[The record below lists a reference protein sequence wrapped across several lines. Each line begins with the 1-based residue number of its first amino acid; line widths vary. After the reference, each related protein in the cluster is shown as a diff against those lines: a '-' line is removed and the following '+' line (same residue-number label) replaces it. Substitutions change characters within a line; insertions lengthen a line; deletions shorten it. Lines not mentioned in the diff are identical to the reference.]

1 MFSQILQLILCLSIL
16 VILHELGHFFP
27 AKLFKTKVEKFYL
40 FFNPWFSLIK
50 KKIGETEYGIGW
62 LPFGG
67 YVKIAGMIDE
77 TMDKKLKLEPQPWE
91 YRSKKSWQKLIII
104 LGGVTVNF
112 LFSWCI
118 FSIVFTYY
126 GYNYISFNKFQKNG
140 LSFNEIVK
148 KVGFQEGDKIL
159 YIDGKP
165 VKDNFNNVI
174 VDFLLSD
181 SISIQRN
188 NSIKVVK
195 LSDEKIKNIFK
206 ANKSNLFSP
215 FIKKIVIDSLLDS
228 NNIKLMR
235 NDEIISIN
243 NQKLNS
249 FQEFKNKIL
258 KCKNQKLKLGIIR
271 NQSFF
276 STTLKIPDT
285 GILGVFIKNSE
296 KNNFIVRKKITF
308 LESIPISWNHMINV
322 LHYQIK
328 QFKIIVRPKTEAYKQ
343 TMGPLRMFLV
353 FDPNWN
359 WELFWSLSAVLSIWL
374 SFMNLLPIPGL
385 DGGHAI
391 FILLEL
397 ITGKETSDE
406 TIDFAQKIGFTIIL
420 FLMVFIFGN
429 DILYWIN
436 KFI

>member
-1 MFSQILQLILCLSIL
+1 MLSQILQLILCLSIL

-27 AKLFKTKVEKFYL
+27 AKLFKTKIEKFYL

-67 YVKIAGMIDE
+67 YVKIAGMVDE
-77 TMDKKLKLEPQPWE
+77 NLNQNLQLKAKPWE

-112 LFSWCI
+112 LFSWFI
-118 FSIVFTYY
+118 FSLIFTYY

-140 LSFNEIVK
+140 LSFSEIVK
-148 KVGFQEGDKIL
+148 QVGFQEGDKIL
-159 YIDGKP
+159 YIDGQP

-181 SISIQRN
+181 SISVQRN
-188 NSIKVVK
+188 SDIKIIK

-206 ANKSNLFSP
+206 ENKSNLISP
-215 FIKKIVIDSLLDS
+215 FVKKIVIDSVLSYQNRLF
-228 NNIKLMR
+228 K

-243 NQKLNS
+243 NKPLNS
-249 FQEFKNKIL
+249 VRDFKNKIL
-258 KCKNQKLKLGIIR
+258 KSKNQTLKLGIIR

-276 STTLKIPDT
+276 STILKVPDT
-285 GILGVFIKNSE
+285 GILGISIKNTE
-296 KNNFIVRKKITF
+296 KNNFFMRKKITF
-308 LESIPISWNHMINV
+308 LKSIPISWNHMINV
-322 LHYQIK
+322 LYYQIK
-328 QFKIIVRPKTEAYKQ
+328 QFKIIARPKTEAYKQ

-353 FDPNWN
+353 FDTNWN
-359 WELFWSLSAVLSIWL
+359 WELFWNLSAVLSIWL
-374 SFMNLLPIPGL
+374 AFVNLLPIPGL

-391 FILLEL
+391 FILFEL
-397 ITGKETSDE
+397 ITGKEASE
-406 TIDFAQKIGFTIIL
+406 KTIDMAQKIGFTIIVCI
-420 FLMVFIFGN
+420 MVFIFGN
-429 DILYWIN
+429 DILYWIH